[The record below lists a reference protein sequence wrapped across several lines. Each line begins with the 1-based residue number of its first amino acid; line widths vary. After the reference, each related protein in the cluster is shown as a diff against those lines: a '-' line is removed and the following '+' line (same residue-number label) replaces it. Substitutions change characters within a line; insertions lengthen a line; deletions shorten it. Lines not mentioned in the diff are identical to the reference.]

1 MLSCAH
7 MDDEGCLVVSRLGIL
22 NTLRDYPNIGLGP
35 VAPEWRTI
43 SLIIALFRGYSLI
56 PLKWS
61 SKGLL
66 QVFVK

>member
-1 MLSCAH
+1 MLSCAR
-7 MDDEGCLVVSRLGIL
+7 MDGEGCLVVSRLGIL
-22 NTLRDYPNIGLGP
+22 NTLRDYPNIGP

>member
-7 MDDEGCLVVSRLGIL
+7 MDDEGCLVVSRVGIL
-22 NTLRDYPNIGLGP
+22 NTLRDYPNIGP